1 MKAEFIE
8 PTVHYISK
16 QYLIG
21 TRRVRTVNFGINQR
35 MGDPSF
41 EELEG
46 LYLTFSSQKLGLGLK
61 GGHIFMYERH
71 PEITFFSPFKN
82 ECVTGKTGKSNT
94 NGFKQQQCVSM

>member
-21 TRRVRTVNFGINQR
+21 THRVRTVNFGINQK

-61 GGHIFMYERH
+61 GGHIFMYE
-71 PEITFFSPFKN
+71 
-82 ECVTGKTGKSNT
+82 
-94 NGFKQQQCVSM
+94 

>member
-35 MGDPSF
+35 MGDPF

-61 GGHIFMYERH
+61 GGHIFMYEWH

-82 ECVTGKTGKSNT
+82 ECVMGKTGKSNT
-94 NGFKQQQCVSM
+94 NGFKQQ